1 MSEPSP
7 SVAPPVAPP
16 AWQALLDSLIEPVCL
31 VEPQHLQIVA
41 ANPAMGQLLGCD
53 PAALVG
59 RAVVELAITPEDLL
73 FWEDMAAGHATVA
86 GPQIHSDTL
95 VRRTDG
101 SVLPVE
107 RCVNRVWLRPGQAV
121 YVLGLRDL
129 SAQRHAEDELE
140 KLVAELRATQ
150 ESTAEGL
157 LVTDL
162 DGAVRGCNRLFAKLW
177 DLPEAL
183 VAEPDDAAIRAWMK
197 GQVIDGA
204 LFAERLVELDGD
216 PLLRG
221 SDLLRLKSGR
231 VLERLV
237 LPQYSRGR
245 PVGRISS
252 FRDVTEMLASAERQQ
267 LAAQVFESSLDAIFV
282 TDAEHRIVAVNASCA
297 RLTGLSRE
305 RLLGMRTDELLSEPD
320 GGEGGG
326 NAWFATVAARLRR
339 QGFWEGEL
347 WHRRA
352 DGTELP
358 GQVSLVKIGGASA
371 ADTPGLSPVY
381 ASVLA
386 ATAARPADIAGG
398 ETNARHV
405 GFFKDLTE
413 TVEAHKRIEELA
425 YTDALTGL
433 PNRVML
439 AERMEF
445 SLAMSQRHET
455 PFALLFLDLD
465 RFKQINDSL
474 GHMQGD
480 RVLVEVA
487 GRLLTCVR
495 QVDTVARLGGDEFVI
510 LLTQTD
516 ARGAET
522 IARRV
527 IEVLGLPFD
536 LDGMSFSVT
545 ASIGIAMYPTDGESM
560 NDLIKN
566 ADAAMYRVKERGR
579 AGFRFYQPQ
588 MNVDLL
594 ARMKLDHAMRVAL
607 ERGRF
612 SLHYQPQIDML
623 SGAVVGSE
631 ALLRWNDDDLGNIS
645 PGEFIPVAEESG
657 FIVTLGDWVLGEAV
671 AQAARWHAEGRPVR
685 VSINV
690 SALQF
695 QQLDFV
701 ERVATALASAQLPSE
716 WLELELTESILVQD
730 ANEALQRLRAL
741 DQLGVQLAVDDF
753 GTGYSSLSYLKRF
766 PIKKLKIDRSF
777 IKGLPEDSSDAG
789 IACAVIQL
797 GRALN
802 LRVIAEGVETPA
814 QREFLRRNG
823 CDEFQGYLFAP
834 ALPADQFAARTA
846 GLLEGAATQ
855 AGPAN
860 QAHRA

>member
-1 MSEPSP
+1 MTDTSLLPALP
-7 SVAPPVAPP
+7 APP
-16 AWQALLDSLIEPVCL
+16 AWQALLDGLIEPVCL
-31 VEPQHLQIVA
+31 VEPQHLTVLA
-41 ANPAMGQLLGCD
+41 ANPAAGRLLGHA
-53 PAALVG
+53 PAVLVG
-59 RAVVELAITPEDLL
+59 RSVFDLAITPEDQS
-73 FWEDMAAGHATVA
+73 FWEDVVAGHATPTGV
-86 GPQIHSDTL
+86 QIHSDSL
-95 VRRTDG
+95 VRHADG
-101 SVLPVE
+101 RVLPVE
-107 RCVNRVWLRPGQAV
+107 RCVSRVWLRPGQAI

-129 SAQRHAEDELE
+129 SAQRQAEDELE
-140 KLVAELRATQ
+140 KIVAELRATR

-162 DGAVRGCNRLFAKLW
+162 DGTVRACNRLFAKLW
-177 DLPEAL
+177 DLPEVL
-183 VAEPDDAAIRAWMK
+183 VAEPDDREIRQWMRE
-197 GQVIDGA
+197 QVLDERE
-204 LFAERLVELDGD
+204 FAERLRELDGD

-221 SDLLRLKSGR
+221 SDLLRLQSGR
-231 VLERLV
+231 VLERVV
-237 LPQYSRGR
+237 LPQYSGGR

-252 FRDVTEMLASAERQQ
+252 FRDVTEMLANAERQE
-267 LAAQVFESSLDAIFV
+267 LAARVFESSLDAIFV
-282 TDAEHRIVAVNASCA
+282 TDAEHRIVAANASCE
-297 RLTGLSRE
+297 RLTGLARE
-305 RLLGMRTDELLSEPD
+305 ELIGLRTDRLLSEPD
-320 GGEGGG
+320 GPGD
-326 NAWFATVAARLRR
+326 AWFATAAARLTR

-347 WHRRA
+347 RHRRA
-352 DGTELP
+352 DGTVLP
-358 GQVSLVKIGGASA
+358 GHVSLVRIGGA
-371 ADTPGLSPVY
+371 
-381 ASVLA
+381 ASQPTLN
-386 ATAARPADIAGG
+386 AARSRAAAAGASLAGG
-398 ETNARHV
+398 AAAARHV
-405 GFFKDLTE
+405 GFFKDLSE
-413 TVEAHKRIEELA
+413 TVAAHKRIEELA

-439 AERMEF
+439 AERLEF
-445 SLAMSQRHET
+445 ALAMSQRHET

-474 GHMQGD
+474 GHVSGD

-487 GRLLTCVR
+487 SRLSTCVR
-495 QVDTVARLGGDEFVI
+495 QVDTIARLGGDEFVM

-527 IEVLGLPFD
+527 IDVLGLPFD

-545 ASIGIAMYPTDGESM
+545 ASIGIAMFPTDGESM

-607 ERGRF
+607 ERGGF
-612 SLHYQPQIDML
+612 SLHYQPQVDIET
-623 SGAVVGSE
+623 GAVIGAE
-631 ALLRWNDDDLGNIS
+631 ALLRWIDEDLGIIP

-657 FIVTLGDWVLGEAV
+657 FIVALGDWVLQEAV
-671 AQAARWHAEGRPVR
+671 AQAARWQAEGRPVR

-701 ERVATALASAQLPSE
+701 ERVAAVLASAQLPSE
-716 WLELELTESILVQD
+716 WLELELTESILVRD

-741 DQLGVQLAVDDF
+741 DALGVQLAIDDF
-753 GTGYSSLSYLKRF
+753 GTGYSSLGYLKRF

-777 IKGLPEDSSDAG
+777 IKGLPGDASDAG

-814 QREFLRRNG
+814 QRDFLRRNG
-823 CDEFQGYLFAP
+823 CHEYQGWLFAP
-834 ALPADQFAARTA
+834 ALEAAQFARQTA
-846 GLLEGAATQ
+846 GRMAGAAG
-855 AGPAN
+855 APDAN
-860 QAHRA
+860 RA

>member
-1 MSEPSP
+1 MSSNPSP
-7 SVAPPVAPP
+7 PV
-16 AWQALLDSLIEPVCL
+16 WQALIDGLIEPVCL
-31 VEPQHLQIVA
+31 IEPQQLQIVA
-41 ANPAMGQLLGCD
+41 ANPAMGLLLGRE
-53 PAALVG
+53 PSSMVG
-59 RAVVELAITPEDLL
+59 RPVVELAITPEDLM

-95 VRRTDG
+95 VRRADG
-101 SVLPVE
+101 QVLPVE
-107 RCVNRVWLRPGQAV
+107 RCVNRVWLRPGQGV

-129 SAQRHAEDELE
+129 SAQRQAEDELE

-157 LVTDL
+157 LVTGL
-162 DGAVRGCNRLFAKLW
+162 DGMVRGANRLFAKLW
-177 DLPEAL
+177 DLPGPL

-197 GQVIDGA
+197 EQVIDGA
-204 LFAERLVELDGD
+204 LFAERLSELDSD

-245 PVGRISS
+245 PVGRISA

-282 TDAEHRIVAVNASCA
+282 TDAEHRIVAVNASCV

-305 RLLGMRTDELLSEPD
+305 RLLGMRTNELLSEPEGSND
-320 GGEGGG
+320 GP
-326 NAWFATVAARLRR
+326 AWFATVAARLRR

-347 WHRRA
+347 RHRRA
-352 DGTELP
+352 DGTALP
-358 GQVSLVKIGGASA
+358 GQVSLVRIGGASA
-371 ADTPGLSPVY
+371 SDAPSLSPVH
-381 ASVLA
+381 ARVLA
-386 ATAARPADIAGG
+386 ATAERPADIAGG
-398 ETNARHV
+398 ETSARHV

-425 YTDALTGL
+425 YSDALTGL

-439 AERMEF
+439 AERLEF
-445 SLAMSQRHET
+445 SLAMSQRHGQ

-536 LDGMSFSVT
+536 LDGVSFSVT

-612 SLHYQPQIDML
+612 SLHYQPQIDMAT
-623 SGAVVGSE
+623 GAVVGAE

-657 FIVTLGDWVLGEAV
+657 FIVVLGDWVLGEAV
-671 AQAARWHAEGRPVR
+671 TQAARWHAEGRPVR

-730 ANEALQRLRAL
+730 ANEALQRLKAL
-741 DQLGVQLAVDDF
+741 DALGVQLAIDDF
-753 GTGYSSLSYLKRF
+753 GTGYSSLGYLKRF

-777 IKGLPEDSSDAG
+777 IKGLPDDASDAG

-797 GRALN
+797 GRALK
-802 LRVIAEGVETPA
+802 LRVIAEGVETPQ
-814 QREFLRRNG
+814 QREFLRRHG
-823 CDEFQGYLFAP
+823 CDEFQGWLFAP
-834 ALPADQFAARTA
+834 ALPAEQFEVRTA
-846 GLLEGAATQ
+846 GLLCAPDEDSVAS
-855 AGPAN
+855 
-860 QAHRA
+860 RA

>member
-1 MSEPSP
+1 VNGTP
-7 SVAPPVAPP
+7 PP
-16 AWQALLDSLIEPVCL
+16 AWQALLDGLIEPVCL
-31 VEPQHLQIVA
+31 IEPKQLGIVA
-41 ANPAMGQLLGCD
+41 ANPAMARLLGLA

-59 RAVVELAITPEDLL
+59 RPVVELAITPEDRL

-95 VRRTDG
+95 VRHADG
-101 SVLPVE
+101 RVLPVE
-107 RCVNRVWLRPGQAV
+107 RCVNRLWLRPGEAV

-129 SAQRHAEDELE
+129 SAQRQAEDELE

-157 LVTDL
+157 LVTGL
-162 DGAVRGCNRLFAKLW
+162 DGAVRAANRLFATLW
-177 DLPEAL
+177 QLPEAL
-183 VAEPDDAAIRAWMK
+183 VAEPEDAAIRAWMK
-197 GQVIDGA
+197 SQVIDGA
-204 LFAERLVELDGD
+204 QFAARLDELDGD

-245 PVGRISS
+245 PVGRITS

-282 TDAEHRIVAVNASCA
+282 TDAEHRIVAVNASCV
-297 RLTGLSRE
+297 RLTGLERE
-305 RLLGMRTDELLSEPD
+305 RLIGMRTDHLLMEP
-320 GGEGGG
+320 EGGG
-326 NAWFATVAARLRR
+326 AADQGQWFATVAARLRR

-352 DGTELP
+352 DGTTLP
-358 GQVSLVKIGGASA
+358 GQVSLVRIGGASP
-371 ADTPGLSPVY
+371 ADAPSLSPVQ

-386 ATAARPADIAGG
+386 ATAARPAELGNG
-398 ETNARHV
+398 ETQARHV

-413 TVEAHKRIEELA
+413 TVEAHRRIEELA
-425 YTDALTGL
+425 YSDALTGL

-439 AERMEF
+439 AERLEF
-445 SLAMSQRHET
+445 ALAMSQRHET

-536 LDGMSFSVT
+536 LDGVGFSVT

-612 SLHYQPQIDML
+612 SLHYQPQIDIE
-623 SGAVVGSE
+623 SGAVIGAE
-631 ALLRWNDDDLGNIS
+631 ALLRWNDDDLGNVS
-645 PGEFIPVAEESG
+645 PAEFIPVAEESG
-657 FIVTLGDWVLGEAV
+657 FIVALGDWVLGEAV

-701 ERVATALASAQLPSE
+701 ERVAAVLAAAKLPSE

-741 DQLGVQLAVDDF
+741 DALGVQLAIDDF
-753 GTGYSSLSYLKRF
+753 GTGYSSLGYLKRF

-777 IKGLPEDSSDAG
+777 IKGLPGDSSDAG

-802 LRVIAEGVETPA
+802 LRVIAEGVETPQ
-814 QREFLRRNG
+814 QRDFLSGNG
-823 CDEFQGYLFAP
+823 CDEFQGWLFAP
-834 ALPADQFAARTA
+834 ALPADEFARRTA
-846 GLLEGAATQ
+846 GLLR
-855 AGPAN
+855 PADPPGLV
-860 QAHRA
+860 HRA

>member
-1 MSEPSP
+1 MGR
-7 SVAPPVAPP
+7 
-16 AWQALLDSLIEPVCL
+16 LMG
-31 VEPQHLQIVA
+31 VE
-41 ANPAMGQLLGCD
+41 

-59 RAVVELAITPEDLL
+59 RPVVDFAITPEDLL

-95 VRRTDG
+95 VRRADG
-101 SVLPVE
+101 RVLPVE

-121 YVLGLRDL
+121 YVVGLRDL
-129 SAQRHAEDELE
+129 SAQRQVEDELE

-162 DGAVRGCNRLFAKLW
+162 DGKVRGANRLFASLW
-177 DLPEAL
+177 DLPEPL
-183 VAEPDDAAIRAWMK
+183 VAQPDDAAIRTWMK
-197 GQVIDGA
+197 EQVLDA
-204 LFAERLVELDGD
+204 AHFAERLEELDSD

-282 TDAEHRIVAVNASCA
+282 TDADHRIVAVNASCM

-305 RLLGMRTDELLSEPD
+305 RLIGMHTDHLLMEP
-320 GGEGGG
+320 EGGG
-326 NAWFATVAARLRR
+326 IADHGAWFATVAARLRR

-347 WHRRA
+347 WHRRV
-352 DGTELP
+352 DGTTLP
-358 GQVSLVKIGGASA
+358 GQVSLVRIGGASA
-371 ADTPGLSPVY
+371 ADAPSLSPVH

-386 ATAARPADIAGG
+386 ATAARPGDVAGS
-398 ETNARHV
+398 EATARHV
-405 GFFKDLTE
+405 GFFKDMTE
-413 TVEAHKRIEELA
+413 TVEAQRRIEELA
-425 YTDALTGL
+425 YSDALTGL

-439 AERMEF
+439 AERLEF

-487 GRLLTCVR
+487 SRLLTCVR

-536 LDGMSFSVT
+536 LDGVSFSVT

-607 ERGRF
+607 ERGGF
-612 SLHYQPQIDML
+612 SLHYQPQIDID
-623 SGAVVGSE
+623 SGTVVGAE
-631 ALLRWNDDDLGNIS
+631 ALLRWHDDDLGNVS
-645 PGEFIPVAEESG
+645 PAEFIPVAEESG
-657 FIVTLGDWVLGEAV
+657 FIVTLGDWVLREAV

-685 VSINV
+685 ISINV

-701 ERVATALASAQLPSE
+701 ERVASALASAKLPSE

-730 ANEALQRLRAL
+730 ANEALQRLKAL
-741 DQLGVQLAVDDF
+741 DALGVQLAIDDF
-753 GTGYSSLSYLKRF
+753 GTGYSSLGYLKRF

-777 IKGLPEDSSDAG
+777 IKGLPGDASDAG

-802 LRVIAEGVETPA
+802 LRVIAEGVETA
-814 QREFLRRNG
+814 QQRDFLRRSG
-823 CDEFQGYLFAP
+823 CHEFQGWLFAP
-834 ALPADQFAARTA
+834 ALPEDQFVARTA
-846 GLLEGAATQ
+846 GLLEGP
-855 AGPAN
+855 GPDIV
-860 QAHRA
+860 AHCA